1 MYINSNLDKIINNW
15 INNKIPNYEKVEN
28 NIFVAHS
35 NIDLNPLWIFDYK
48 NNIYLSVQNKVK
60 TQIIALIKSLQR
72 ELLFSDYGKYEIAE
86 ITHKYGYYLWG
97 PSWIMFAEENDWI
110 DIVLHEVEIL
120 NTSQIKDSLDVK
132 FFWHNYL
139 DCLRGFVIKQNDQII
154 ACATLKDVGGGF
166 VEIGVD
172 VDTELNFSGLGSTVY
187 SAAGRWAFDNGYIP
201 FSSVGPWNVPSAR
214 TQIKCGMKFIGTD
227 MTSIEQFKVPPQTLG
242 TPNDE
247 INIYDYYPKWGFNKK
262 IIKRD

>member
-35 NIDLNPLWIFDYK
+35 NIELNPLWIFDYK
-48 NNIYLSVQNKVK
+48 NNIYLSVQKEVE
-60 TQIIALIKSLQR
+60 TQIIELIKSLQR

-86 ITHKYGYYLWG
+86 ITHKYGYYVWG

-139 DCLRGFVIKQNDQII
+139 DCLRGFVIKQNDQIS
-154 ACATLKDVGGGF
+154 
-166 VEIGVD
+166 E
-172 VDTELNFSGLGSTVY
+172 
-187 SAAGRWAFDNGYIP
+187 
-201 FSSVGPWNVPSAR
+201 
-214 TQIKCGMKFIGTD
+214 
-227 MTSIEQFKVPPQTLG
+227 
-242 TPNDE
+242 
-247 INIYDYYPKWGFNKK
+247 
-262 IIKRD
+262 

>member
-1 MYINSNLDKIINNW
+1 M
-15 INNKIPNYEKVEN
+15 
-28 NIFVAHS
+28 
-35 NIDLNPLWIFDYK
+35 
-48 NNIYLSVQNKVK
+48 
-60 TQIIALIKSLQR
+60 
-72 ELLFSDYGKYEIAE
+72 
-86 ITHKYGYYLWG
+86 
-97 PSWIMFAEENDWI
+97 
-110 DIVLHEVEIL
+110 
-120 NTSQIKDSLDVK
+120 
-132 FFWHNYL
+132 
-139 DCLRGFVIKQNDQII
+139 
-154 ACATLKDVGGGF
+154 
-166 VEIGVD
+166 
-172 VDTELNFSGLGSTVY
+172 GSTVY